1 MGVIRV
7 PFISCLVF
15 LAIAACGTHNPV
27 DSQARSASLP
37 EVNAPAPTAIGEPHG
52 PTTPAKSEPKPSV
65 AVPASLQGRWG
76 LAPRD
81 CTATASGA
89 KGLLLVTANGL
100 QFFESHAVPATEIG
114 ADTNSI
120 SGNFAFTGDGR
131 SWTKYEALKVDHRR
145 LMRTEINPSTSF
157 TYAKCS

>member
-1 MGVIRV
+1 MDV
-7 PFISCLVF
+7 
-15 LAIAACGTHNPV
+15 
-27 DSQARSASLP
+27 QAKTTSLP
-37 EVNAPAPTAIGEPHG
+37 DVGAAAPTAIGEPHG
-52 PTTPAKSEPKPSV
+52 PTTPAKPDTKPSV
-65 AVPASLQGRWG
+65 AIPASLQGRWG

-81 CTATASGA
+81 CSATASGA
-89 KGLLLVTANGL
+89 KGLLVVTPDNM
-100 QFFESHAVPATEIG
+100 QFFESHAIPATDVSAE
-114 ADTNSI
+114 TNSI